1 MDCIGLVHGRLLC
14 TLLARVP
21 VAGNA
26 SWSKHWRCRLSSVS
40 YCLKMSSAKRLARSF
55 NSWAR
60 EGRDLM
66 GGVDGAAIEELLS
79 AYLDDDLGETQPSDC
94 KSNAHYEYSL
104 IIIELGED
112 DFDSHYNG
120 THSHFD
126 DDSQCDEV
134 PCDEVPC
141 DEAPCDEAP
150 LFEPEDDLYDP
161 WTPLDL
167 SSQSPSQM
175 LSSASPSQ
183 MLSSSPSQMLSS
195 PPSQMLSSPPSQML
209 SSSSSQML
217 SLSST
222 SEPSSLSPSL
232 ASSQLQSLLPTS
244 IRPDTISFACRR
256 QELVPVKEKKR
267 PRKPSPPRNRR
278 ASSDQ
283 QLDEF
288 LLRGC
293 RCARE
298 CYLQFDREHY
308 CNKRDEAN
316 SLSRE
321 ELDMVVLGQIMA
333 FISMDNVVGPSHKH
347 APHQRQ
353 ITRVKTF
360 FHHGRKIC
368 RDTFLALHGI
378 GNNKQGCI

>member
-66 GGVDGAAIEELLS
+66 GGVNGAAIEELLS
-79 AYLDDDLGETQPSDC
+79 AYLDDDLGETQSSDC

-104 IIIELGED
+104 IIIIELGEE

-150 LFEPEDDLYDP
+150 LFEPEDNLYDP

-195 PPSQMLSSPPSQML
+195 PSPRCSPPPL
-209 SSSSSQML
+209 
-217 SLSST
+217 
-222 SEPSSLSPSL
+222 PD
-232 ASSQLQSLLPTS
+232 ALLPPL
-244 IRPDTISFACRR
+244 PDALFLLLPDALFLLLPDALPVVNVRALVSVTLSG
-256 QELVPVKEKKR
+256 LVPVAVPAPYINQARYHLLCMQAARTR
-267 PRKPSPPRNRR
+267 PCEREEEAPGSHLHLGTGEPLPISSWTSFSRGAAAVQGNAIYSLTGSTTATSGMRPIHYQERSWTWWCLARSWHSFPWTMWLAPPTNMHPT
-278 ASSDQ
+278 SDR
-283 QLDEF
+283 
-288 LLRGC
+288 LRG
-293 RCARE
+293 
-298 CYLQFDREHY
+298 
-308 CNKRDEAN
+308 
-316 SLSRE
+316 
-321 ELDMVVLGQIMA
+321 
-333 FISMDNVVGPSHKH
+333 
-347 APHQRQ
+347 
-353 ITRVKTF
+353 
-360 FHHGRKIC
+360 
-368 RDTFLALHGI
+368 
-378 GNNKQGCI
+378 